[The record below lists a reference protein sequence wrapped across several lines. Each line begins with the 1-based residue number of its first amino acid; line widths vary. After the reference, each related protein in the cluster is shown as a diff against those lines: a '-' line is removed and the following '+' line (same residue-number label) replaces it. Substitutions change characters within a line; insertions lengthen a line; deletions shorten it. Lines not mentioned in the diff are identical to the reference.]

1 MRYTA
6 NLMINLES
14 TIMLPYFF
22 VCLAKVSQ
30 LVGCFYFV
38 GGDVGVAVLAVV
50 AVLDILECLAVLD
63 ILVVLVYLG
72 CLVVL
77 DILFVLVNLGC
88 LVELVVIDSL
98 AYKPTKNQQFPN
110 TSTHQLTN

>member
-1 MRYTA
+1 
-6 NLMINLES
+6 MINLES

-50 AVLDILECLAVLD
+50 AVFRYSRMPSCFR
-63 ILVVLVYLG
+63 YS
-72 CLVVL
+72 CCSRYS
-77 DILFVLVNLGC
+77 FC
-88 LVELVVIDSL
+88 S
-98 AYKPTKNQQFPN
+98 
-110 TSTHQLTN
+110 S

>member
-38 GGDVGVAVLAVV
+38 GGDVGVAVLEIGRAHV
-50 AVLDILECLAVLD
+50 
-63 ILVVLVYLG
+63 
-72 CLVVL
+72 
-77 DILFVLVNLGC
+77 
-88 LVELVVIDSL
+88 
-98 AYKPTKNQQFPN
+98 
-110 TSTHQLTN
+110 